1 MQVNYRLVFPG
12 QCMNRCRTALHSRF
26 FPQLCCTVVPWWR
39 RKPLPAALLAQLV
52 VLANCGHQSRRRP
65 QATFHGSADAPLVSS
80 RLPQYQSRPA
90 TLRRVFLKRGRQAS
104 RYRRCVRPC
113 ARAAPWPVLLS
124 RARVLAATSL
134 FFPRKQ
140 KKEREIHVRAATRE
154 RKARP
159 RRTRTRRGTVVRP
172 VAIGGPIGH
181 QFRPGH
187 GLSAEA
193 GVHVPRAAPVI
204 PGSDKSG
211 RKIRSRWTAVVA
223 FPLRFL
229 ILLTVSPLLFDW
241 KTRPQVTDGCR
252 SSNLAVAGLITP
264 SLAAAMT

>member
-1 MQVNYRLVFPG
+1 MVASETAPG
-12 QCMNRCRTALHSRF
+12 CFACPAGRPR
-26 FPQLCCTVVPWWR
+26 QLRP
-39 RKPLPAALLAQLV
+39 
-52 VLANCGHQSRRRP
+52 GHQSRRRP

-181 QFRPGH
+181 QFRSGH

-211 RKIRSRWTAVVA
+211 RKIRSRWTAGGGC
-223 FPLRFL
+223 FPSALSNSFDGVPTSLRL
-229 ILLTVSPLLFDW
+229 EDEA
-241 KTRPQVTDGCR
+241 R
-252 SSNLAVAGLITP
+252 SERWLSVI
-264 SLAAAMT
+264 